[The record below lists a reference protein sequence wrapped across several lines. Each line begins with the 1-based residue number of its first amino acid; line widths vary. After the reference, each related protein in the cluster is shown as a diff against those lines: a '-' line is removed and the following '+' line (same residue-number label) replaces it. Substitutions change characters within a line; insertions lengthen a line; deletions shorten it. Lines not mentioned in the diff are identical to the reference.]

1 MDAITDGGLE
11 TTLIYHAGAELPHFA
26 AFVLLEDEAGLR
38 KLRDYY
44 RPYVA
49 IARAHGVRAI
59 LDTPTWRASADWGAL
74 LGYTRDA
81 LADVNRR
88 AVDLLCAVR
97 SEAPEVEIAI
107 SGCIGPRGD
116 GYVVGKTMSADE
128 AAEYHAPQA
137 EALAGADLI
146 TALTLTY
153 AEEAIGI
160 ARASAF
166 PPVISFTVE
175 TDGRLPSGQPLA
187 EAIAQVDA
195 EADVAY
201 FMVNCAHP
209 THFRHVLDG
218 SPELARIEGIRANA
232 SALSHEEL
240 DASVELDEGDPE
252 ALACEVAELRGLL
265 PGLRIAGGCCGTD
278 GRHVATI
285 AAALTP

>member
-26 AFVLLEDEAGLR
+26 AFVLLDDERGIQT
-38 KLRDYY
+38 LRDYY

-49 IARAHGVRAI
+49 IARARGLRAV
-59 LDTPTWRASADWGAL
+59 LDTPTWRASSDWGAL
-74 LGYTRDA
+74 LGYTPAA

-88 AVDLLCAVR
+88 AVRLLCRLRNDEDDVDI
-97 SEAPEVEIAI
+97 EI

-116 GYVVGKTMSADE
+116 GYVVGARMTADE
-128 AAEYHAPQA
+128 AAAYHAPQI
-137 EALAGADLI
+137 EALRGADLI

-160 ARASAF
+160 ARAAPF

-195 EADVAY
+195 EAEVAY

-209 THFRHVLDG
+209 SHFRHVLDG

-232 SALSHEEL
+232 STASHEEL
-240 DASVELDEGDPE
+240 DAAEELDDGDPVT
-252 ALACEVAELRGLL
+252 LAREYAELRELL
-265 PGLRIAGGCCGTD
+265 PSLRVAGGCCGTD
-278 GRHVATI
+278 YRHVDAI
-285 AAALTP
+285 AAAL

>member
-26 AFVLLEDEAGLR
+26 AFVLLEDESGVR

-49 IARAHGVRAI
+49 IARARGVRAI
-59 LDTPTWRASADWGAL
+59 LDTPTWRANADWGAL

-88 AVDLLCAVR
+88 AVDLLCALR
-97 SEAPEVEIAI
+97 GESPDVEIAI
-107 SGCIGPRGD
+107 SGCVGPRGD
-116 GYVVGKTMSADE
+116 GYAVGKTMSADE
-128 AAEYHAPQA
+128 AEEYHAAQA
-137 EALAGADLI
+137 EALAGADLL
-146 TALTLTY
+146 TALTMTY

-160 ARASAF
+160 ARAARF

-175 TDGRLPSGQPLA
+175 TDGRLPSGQPLV

-201 FMVNCAHP
+201 YMVNCAHP
-209 THFRHVLDG
+209 THFHDVLDG

-232 SALSHEEL
+232 STLSHEEL
-240 DASVELDEGDPE
+240 DASDELDEGNPSV
-252 ALACEVAELRGLL
+252 LAADYLRLRERL
-265 PGLRIAGGCCGTD
+265 PSLRIGGGCCGTD
-278 GRHVATI
+278 DRHVAAI
-285 AAALTP
+285 AAALAP